1 MKKRDHIFA
10 IPKRYRNSSKRD
22 KNNNVRILAKRQKS
36 NVDRYG
42 NFETKNYN
50 ELFPIEKE
58 DDILK
63 RTYTAKESDSIRGPD
78 MHSLLLQMSETI
90 AFLTEKL
97 SKLSE
102 EIRYMQNNSILKID
116 SDEVPEEEI
125 LLLKKFETFELPISN
140 RTCLENLEN
149 QLKHDQTFKFFFVRI
164 H

>member
-1 MKKRDHIFA
+1 M
-10 IPKRYRNSSKRD
+10 PKRYRNSSKRD

-63 RTYTAKESDSIRGPD
+63 RTDTAKESDSIHEPD

-90 AFLTEKL
+90 AFLTGKL

-102 EIRYMQNNSILKID
+102 EIRYMQNNSVLKID

-125 LLLKKFETFELPISN
+125 LLLKKFETFELPIPN

-149 QLKHDQTFKFFFVRI
+149 QLKHDQTFNIFFVRI